1 MTNVSCP
8 AYSATPTD
16 PESAL
21 GRYVLQLEPGTAEG
35 VLVPEDLIARP
46 PGAERLHPLWRVHFD
61 GRPLSVRVHR
71 EEGCWLAEIP
81 WLNICGAGDKP
92 NQALED
98 AESHARYLVDYYD
111 ALPEDRLVGP
121 ALELKAKFRRVT
133 VIQED

>member
-1 MTNVSCP
+1 MTSVSYP
-8 AYSATPTD
+8 ADSATPTD

-21 GRYVLQLEPGTAEG
+21 GRYVLQLVPGTAEG

-46 PGAERLHPLWRVHFD
+46 GAERVYPLWRVHFD

-92 NQALED
+92 SQALED
-98 AESHARYLVDYYD
+98 AESHARYFVGYYA
-111 ALPEDRLVGP
+111 ALPENRLVGP
-121 ALELKAKFRRVT
+121 ALELKGKFSRVT
-133 VIQED
+133 VIQEG